1 MCSGL
6 PKQDKCMQPVNHIKV
21 LSILYLA
28 CPLLI
33 GAQGLRIPAGA
44 YVIANQG
51 NIVLKNNWVNNGT
64 FTHNGGTVVF
74 AGTTQQISGTQS
86 SSFNNLTI
94 ATGSNTSIL
103 SAGHS
108 LKKILKSDGTL
119 NANNNITLLAN
130 ATQTALI
137 DGSGAGEVLGN
148 LTMQGYLIRG
158 YGYKYLGSPFQS
170 ATVNEMSDDVNL
182 GAAFP
187 SVYRHDENQASDGW
201 ITYTNPANLLSPL
214 RGYAFQMGMSKQ
226 ANTIDMNG
234 VVTNGNLSVSLSNNN
249 QPYTKGFNLVS
260 NPYPSPINWDAS
272 TGWTKTKIDNA
283 VYYFDSDTTADQY
296 SGSYS
301 SYINNVSSDG
311 KANNIIP
318 AMQAYFVHVTNGTY
332 PVTGSLGISN
342 GVRLTAVP
350 QTYRRLGGP
359 DAIPL
364 LRLRA
369 SIAGY
374 DASDP
379 TVIYFQNT
387 ATEKFDKNLD
397 ALKLM
402 NTTAGIPSLYSIA
415 ADAQKL
421 SINALPLPDTSTR
434 IPLGVQLLQDGQLS
448 FFTEDIT
455 ALPPNLYCYLFDA
468 VTQKYHDLKVNTN
481 YVFNLPA
488 GMYESRF
495 SLVFSRK
502 IILSLPVSAGPATTQ
517 FQVFGTGRNLQLI
530 LHLPTGEKADIRFI
544 NMAGQILFTKTY
556 YQTGSYPLSFLLPKG
571 IYQVACYTFNT
582 VITQQIFIGDQ

>member
-1 MCSGL
+1 
-6 PKQDKCMQPVNHIKV
+6 MQPVNHIKV
-21 LSILYLA
+21 LCIPYLV
-28 CPLLI
+28 CPLFI
-33 GAQGLRIPAGA
+33 VAQGIRIPAGA
-44 YVIANQG
+44 YVIANNG
-51 NIVLKNNWVNNGT
+51 NIVTNNNWINNGR

-74 AGTTQQISGTQS
+74 AGNTQQISGTQS

-108 LKKILKSDGTL
+108 IKKILKSDGTL
-119 NANNNITLLAN
+119 NANNNFTLLAN

-137 DGSGAGEVLGN
+137 DGSGTGEVLGN
-148 LTMQGYLIRG
+148 LTMQGYLLRG

-182 GAAFP
+182 SAVFP

-201 ITYTNPANLLSPL
+201 ITYTNSANVLSPL
-214 RGYAFQMGMSKQ
+214 RGYAFQMGNAKL

-234 VVTNGNLSVSLSNNN
+234 VVTNRNLSISLSHNN

-272 TGWTKTKIDNA
+272 IGWTKTNIDNA
-283 VYYFDSDTTADQY
+283 VYYFDSDTTADRY

-301 SYINNVSSDG
+301 SYVNNVSSDG

-332 PVTGSLGISN
+332 PVSASLGIGN

-359 DAIPL
+359 DSIPL
-364 LRLRA
+364 IRLRA
-369 SIAGY
+369 SIRGN

-421 SINALPLPDTSTR
+421 SINALPLSDTSSY
-434 IPLGVQLLQDGQLS
+434 IPLGVQLLKDGQLS
-448 FFTEDIT
+448 FFSEGIA
-455 ALPPNLYCYLFDA
+455 ALPANLYCYLFDA
-468 VTQKYHDLKVNTN
+468 VTKKYHDLKMNTN
-481 YVFNLPA
+481 YEFNLPA

-495 SLVFSRK
+495 SLIFSRK
-502 IILSLPVSAGPATTQ
+502 IIFSLPVTAETATTQ
-517 FQVFGTGRNLQLI
+517 FQVFGMGRNIQLI
-530 LHLPTGEKADIRFI
+530 INLPIGEKAEIRFI
-544 NMAGQILFTKTY
+544 NMVGQILFTKTY
-556 YQTGSYPLSFLLPKG
+556 YQSGSYPISLSLPKG
-571 IYQVACYTFNT
+571 IYQVACYTINT
-582 VITQQIFIGDQ
+582 VITKQILIGDQ